1 MARAGSRAIPYLPPA
16 DKMWLHRPLRVV
28 THRGQILKSQIG
40 RLPASWVSVST
51 PALRVRRT
59 TNGDADVGVQIAR
72 GLASRN
78 FLPKRCLREQNF
90 RGAPRRIPALG
101 SDFGEYTLP
110 THGRYRLRWAEAY
123 PTHPPTIEPILPHRA
138 KYPNPVVEL
147 EL

>member
-1 MARAGSRAIPYLPPA
+1 MARAGGRAIPYLPTA
-16 DKMWLHRPLRVV
+16 DKMWLQLTSTV
-28 THRGQILKSQIG
+28 TSRYTSGSNSEKCTQIG

-51 PALRVRRT
+51 PAALRVQRT

-123 PTHPPTIEPILPHRA
+123 PTHPPTIG
-138 KYPNPVVEL
+138 
-147 EL
+147 

>member
-1 MARAGSRAIPYLPPA
+1 M
-16 DKMWLHRPLRVV
+16 
-28 THRGQILKSQIG
+28 
-40 RLPASWVSVST
+40 SVST
-51 PALRVRRT
+51 PARRLRVRRT

-138 KYPNPVVEL
+138 RYPNPARTDTRPRRTSSPTVTVAREIRMQAEHGAFPANAL
-147 EL
+147 SINH